1 MDTTNISL
9 NATEILNKVFE
20 PNGKGYDP
28 AEVDA
33 FLDRIMLD
41 YQAFE
46 NYYKESRAYIID
58 LEKQFRTIREK
69 CSEQEIELA
78 RLRARV
84 AGIRDNSGAATPEN
98 IDLLN
103 RIDKLERE
111 LYRLGGNP
119 SLIK

>member
-9 NATEILNKVFE
+9 TTSDILDKVFE

-33 FLDRIMLD
+33 FLDRIIED
-41 YQAFE
+41 YRSFE
-46 NYYKESRAYIID
+46 NYYKESHAYIID

-69 CSEQEIELA
+69 CSDQEIELA
-78 RLRARV
+78 RLKSRV
-84 AGIRDNSGAATPEN
+84 ASIRDDGTATVDN
-98 IDLLN
+98 INLLD

-111 LYRLGGNP
+111 LWRLGGDP

>member
-9 NATEILNKVFE
+9 NASDILDKVFE

-28 AEVDA
+28 AEVDS
-33 FLDRIMLD
+33 FLDRIIED
-41 YQAFE
+41 YRAFE

-69 CSEQEIELA
+69 CSDQEIELA
-78 RLRARV
+78 RLRSRV
-84 AGIRDNSGAATPEN
+84 ASIRDNGNATVDN
-98 IDLLN
+98 IDLLD
-103 RIDKLERE
+103 RIGKLESA
-111 LYRLGGNP
+111 LYRLGGDP